1 MTENV
6 EVAIVTG
13 IFGIIGMFV
22 TYFLSSG
29 KKESK
34 CGTVSLKNHHIFSR
48 SEMLKTYILAKFTLP
63 NKGKELVFKDMLLNY
78 IKIWENLLMELAHK
92 LDGLDDN
99 ISPTELQAIVMK
111 CFNDGTKEFSS
122 YYKNDQYT
130 ENERLCLDTVMNKF
144 NSWNYQRVQSVGD
157 SLMSICNSQFYSTK
171 TIKSAV
177 IFDMYI
183 QLFVDMVYDAEQT
196 MGSINGD
203 MRGLV
208 FRGVTL

>member
-6 EVAIVTG
+6 QVAIVTG
-13 IFGIIGMFV
+13 VFGIIGMFV

-29 KKESK
+29 KKK
-34 CGTVSLKNHHIFSR
+34 DKGDAVSLKNHHIFSR
-48 SEMLKTYILAKFTLP
+48 AEMLRIYISAKFTLP

-78 IKIWENLLMELAHK
+78 IKIWEDLLMELANK
-92 LDGLDDN
+92 LDDLDDD
-99 ISPTELQAIVMK
+99 IGSSALQAIIMK
-111 CFNDGTKEFSS
+111 CFNDGMKEFSN
-122 YYKNDQYT
+122 YYKNEHYT
-130 ENERLCLDTVMNKF
+130 ASEQRCLDTVMSKF
-144 NSWNYQRVQSVGD
+144 NSWNCQRVQSLGE

-183 QLFVDMVYDAEQT
+183 QLFVDMTNDAEQT
-196 MGSINGD
+196 IGSINGD
-203 MRGLV
+203 LRGLV

>member
-13 IFGIIGMFV
+13 VFGIIGMFV

-29 KKESK
+29 KKDKKNS
-34 CGTVSLKNHHIFSR
+34 VISLKNHHIFSR
-48 SEMLKTYILAKFTLP
+48 SEMLKTYISAKFTLP

-78 IKIWENLLMELAHK
+78 IKIWEDLLMELANK
-92 LDGLDDN
+92 LDELDDD
-99 ISPTELQAIVMK
+99 IDQTTLQTIIMK
-111 CFNDGTKEFSS
+111 CFNDGSKEFNN
-122 YYKNDQYT
+122 YYKNDHYT
-130 ENERLCLDTVMNKF
+130 ESEQRCLDTVMSKF
-144 NSWNYQRVQSVGD
+144 NSWNCQRVQSLGG
-157 SLMSICNSQFYSTK
+157 SLMSVCGSQFYSTK

-183 QLFVDMVYDAEQT
+183 QLFVDMTNDAEQT
-196 MGSINGD
+196 IGSINGD
-203 MRGLV
+203 LKGLV